1 MSLPR
6 HHRQNLVET
15 DMDVFFRT
23 FLPAAAATGVAS
35 PTVSRHLPILR
46 NCVDAGDPTILVTR
60 CVRPEQ
66 SAHHSY
72 LLLLTTRRLVV
83 TEQSRVLH
91 RLRLHLNTDLR
102 HLGNV
107 TWTPDPRELLVEL
120 AATAVDGVRE
130 RFLIRADRPSQVWE
144 LDALF
149 SHAFRPKMTA
159 RAGPLP
165 QAVAVPTAGTPTDTA
180 AAQGSRAGVSPAVR
194 PVGAIPTG
202 ASRTPRLRPAVAV

>member
-1 MSLPR
+1 
-6 HHRQNLVET
+6 
-15 DMDVFFRT
+15 MDVFFRT
-23 FLPAAAATGVAS
+23 FLPAAAETGVAS

-60 CVRPEQ
+60 CIRPEQ

-149 SHAFRPKMTA
+149 SHVFRPKMTA
-159 RAGPLP
+159 RAIPVP
-165 QAVAVPTAGTPTDTA
+165 QAVAVPTAGTTA
-180 AAQGSRAGVSPAVR
+180 IQGSRPGASPAVR
-194 PVGAIPTG
+194 PVGASPAGIG
-202 ASRTPRLRPAVAV
+202 RTPRLRPAIAV

>member
-1 MSLPR
+1 
-6 HHRQNLVET
+6 
-15 DMDVFFRT
+15 MDVFCRT

-46 NCVDAGDPTILVTR
+46 NCVQAGDATILVTR
-60 CVRPEQ
+60 CTRPEQ

-72 LLLLTTRRLVV
+72 LLLMTTRRLVV
-83 TEQSRVLH
+83 TQQSRVLH

-107 TWTPDPRELLVEL
+107 SWTPDPRELLVEL

-130 RFLIRADRPSQVWE
+130 RFLIRADRPSQMWE

-149 SHAFRPKMTA
+149 SHVFRPKMTA
-159 RAGPLP
+159 RAVPLP
-165 QAVAVPTAGTPTDTA
+165 QAVALPTVGTPTDST
-180 AAQGSRAGVSPAVR
+180 AAQGSRAGGAPVLR
-194 PVGAIPTG
+194 PVGAGATG
-202 ASRTPRLRPAVAV
+202 GGRASRLRPAIAI